1 MMAILETLLLFLFV
15 TFIGLA
21 FIFTDAGLGL

>member
-1 MMAILETLLLFLFV
+1 MAIMQTLFLFLFV
-15 TFIGLA
+15 TFVGLA